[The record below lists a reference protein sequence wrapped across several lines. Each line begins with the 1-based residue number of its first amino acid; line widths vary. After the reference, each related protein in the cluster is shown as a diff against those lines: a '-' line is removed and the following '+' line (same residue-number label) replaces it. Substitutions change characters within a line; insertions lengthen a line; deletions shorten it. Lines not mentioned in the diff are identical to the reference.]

1 MSDEIKINEGKIL
14 IVDDTPENIDV
25 LNNLLNNY
33 KRIIALNGNDALKI
47 LEKGQKP
54 DLILLDVIMPGIDGF
69 ETCKKIKENPK
80 TSDIPVIFMTS
91 LDDTVNKVKGFEVG
105 AVDYVTKPFEPL
117 ELLKRVETHLKI
129 TKLQNE
135 LKNQNQI
142 LEQKVEERTKELREM
157 NLELKEAKEKAEAS
171 DKLKGEFLA
180 QISHEIR
187 TPLNAIVSLS
197 SLLIVDFADEENEE
211 LTELLNGIKTG
222 IDRITR
228 TVDLI
233 LNYSDIINNTYVF
246 SPTTVNVNKL
256 VNENVNLLRDLAKNK
271 NLELNIIEQSDLT
284 VENVDPNSVR
294 IITKNIIEN
303 AIIFTDKGK
312 IDVILKEEN
321 GKKIFECIDTGR
333 GISKEYLPK
342 IFEPFTQEE
351 QGYTR
356 SVDGNGLGLPLAK
369 AHCDLNKITL
379 EIDTEKGKGSTF
391 RLIFP

>member
-1 MSDEIKINEGKIL
+1 MKEISGRIL

-25 LNNLLNNY
+25 LNNLLKNH
-33 KRIIALNGNDALKI
+33 KRIIALSGNDALKI
-47 LEKGQKP
+47 LDRGTKP
-54 DLILLDVIMPGIDGF
+54 DLILLDIIMPGLDGF
-69 ETCKKIKENPK
+69 ETCRRIKENPE
-80 TSDIPVIFMTS
+80 TADIPIIFMTS
-91 LDDTVNKVKGFEVG
+91 LDDTVNKVKGFEFG

-129 TKLQNE
+129 RGLQSKLE
-135 LKNQNQI
+135 NQNQI
-142 LEQKVEERTKELREM
+142 LEQKVKERTRELQEM
-157 NLELKEAKEKAEAS
+157 NIELKKAKEKAEAS

-187 TPLNAIVSLS
+187 TPLNAIVSMA
-197 SLLIVDFADEENEE
+197 SLLVEEYADDGDEDLYDIV
-211 LTELLNGIKTG
+211 NGIQRG
-222 IDRITR
+222 INRITR

-233 LNYSDIINNTYVF
+233 LNYSDIINGTYTF
-246 SPTTVNVNKL
+246 SPSKVNINDVII
-256 VNENVNLLRDLAKNK
+256 ENVSLLKGLAKNK
-271 NLELNIIEQSDLT
+271 NLELIINKQSELI
-284 VENVDPNSVR
+284 VENIDPYSVLL
-294 IITKNIIEN
+294 ITKNIIEN

-312 IDVILKEEN
+312 VELVLKEEN

-333 GISKEYLPK
+333 GISEKYLPE

-369 AHCDLNKITL
+369 KHCEINNIEL
-379 EIDTEKGKGSTF
+379 EIETEKGKGSTF

>member
-1 MSDEIKINEGKIL
+1 MKEISGRIL

-25 LNNLLNNY
+25 LNNLLKNH
-33 KRIIALNGNDALKI
+33 KRIIALSGNDALKI
-47 LEKGQKP
+47 LDRGTKP
-54 DLILLDVIMPGIDGF
+54 DLILLDIIMPGLDGF
-69 ETCKKIKENPK
+69 ETCRRIKENPE
-80 TSDIPVIFMTS
+80 TADIPIIFMTS
-91 LDDTVNKVKGFEVG
+91 LDDTVNKVKGFEFG

-129 TKLQNE
+129 RGLQSKLE
-135 LKNQNQI
+135 NQNQI
-142 LEQKVEERTKELREM
+142 LEQKVKERTRELQEM
-157 NLELKEAKEKAEAS
+157 NIELKKAKEKAEAS

-187 TPLNAIVSLS
+187 TPLNAIVSMA
-197 SLLIVDFADEENEE
+197 SLLVEEYADDGDEDLYDIV
-211 LTELLNGIKTG
+211 NGIQRG
-222 IDRITR
+222 INRITR

-233 LNYSDIINNTYVF
+233 LNYSDIINGTYTF
-246 SPTTVNVNKL
+246 SPSKVNIYDV
-256 VNENVNLLRDLAKNK
+256 VIENVSLLKELAKKK
-271 NLELNIIEQSDLT
+271 NLELIINKQSELI
-284 VENVDPNSVR
+284 VENIDPYSVLL
-294 IITKNIIEN
+294 ITKNIIEN

-312 IDVILKEEN
+312 VELVLKEEN

-333 GISKEYLPK
+333 GISEKYLPE

-369 AHCDLNKITL
+369 KHCEINNIEL
-379 EIDTEKGKGSTF
+379 EIETEKGKGSTF